1 MSFSIAFEYKYIN
14 KFNFNPN
21 IFSLSKIY
29 SAFLSTDAI
38 ALYVY
43 MSEELKNIKTIS
55 IFKNKINEIL
65 SLLKFDETRFN
76 LAKQNLEKIGLLKSY
91 ISDDS
96 KIFFELFEPLKLSDF
111 LKFNFFSTKIESIIS
126 KDLLNKIK
134 LQFEGF
140 EIPDNLKDISTKSEI
155 TQLNNSNNT
164 VFDFDKLYK
173 KLNSLS
179 TKKFIFEEQSKNI
192 IQQYFRKNIFSFHEI
207 EEIIYNCISEN
218 GDDYFIEF
226 QKLNK
231 YLYEMSNK
239 KNSMISDSSN
249 EKKVEFCETD
259 YDNFNF
265 FDYYEN
271 LTCEKLLDEEIKII
285 KKIKNKF
292 NFTDGVINVMILYSL
307 KKTYGKINEN
317 YLNKLGKSLKIN
329 NINNSYSALEYLNFK
344 SFKNLKNESKIEKL
358 EFENKNNNISNN
370 NLELGDES
378 YIEIPDFIFG

>member
-317 YLNKLGKSLKIN
+317 YLNKMGKSLKIN

-358 EFENKNNNISNN
+358 KFENKNNNISNN